1 MTDTLWRGEVPVSA
15 RHDDPY
21 FSLDDGLAETRAVY
35 LDGCGLPERYRAG
48 FVLAELGTGACLT
61 LAAAFHAWRRSGVAG
76 PLRYQGFEAAPLP
89 AAAIARALSP
99 FPDIAAEATD
109 IVAAWDAALA
119 EANEAMHLGMPGLEA
134 VISLGDARRTVPLW
148 QGCADAWFLDG
159 FAPSRNPDLWEAA
172 LLAAVADRTAPGG
185 RLATYTAAGHV
196 RRALKMAGLQVERVP
211 GWGRK
216 RHMTR
221 AAKVPGDG
229 LPRGAETTVPDAPPP
244 ESPQG

>member
-35 LDGCGLPERYRAG
+35 LDGCGLPERFCAG
-48 FVLAELGTGACLT
+48 FVLAELGTGACLA
-61 LAAAFHAWRRSGVAG
+61 LAAALHAWRAGGTPG
-76 PLRYQGFEAAPLP
+76 PLAYNGFEASPLP
-89 AAAIARALSP
+89 AAAIARALAP
-99 FPDIAAEATD
+99 FPEIGAEAADIA
-109 IVAAWDAALA
+109 AAWDAALA
-119 EANEAMHLGMPGLEA
+119 AADGTLRLRLPGLDAA
-134 VISLGDARRTVPLW
+134 VMLGDARVAVPLW
-148 QGCADAWFLDG
+148 DGRADAWFLDG

-172 LLAAVADRTAPGG
+172 LLRAVADRTAPGG

-196 RRALKMAGLQVERVP
+196 RRALAEAGLEVERVP

-221 AAKVPGDG
+221 A
-229 LPRGAETTVPDAPPP
+229 R
-244 ESPQG
+244 SR